1 LKGKFVLQT
10 ADGIFH
16 ELNVKSVEQFKI
28 LERDGK
34 FTVVEIQLPSRELGE
49 GETFSTDVLTKEEF
63 ADQLSKL
70 PAALSD
76 PEQAQIHL
84 SALEKDSAHP
94 IHQYWQFGRVAESA
108 FKEFDHPFP
117 QSPEARS

>member
-34 FTVVEIQLPSRELGE
+34 FTVVEIQL
-49 GETFSTDVLTKEEF
+49 
-63 ADQLSKL
+63 L
-70 PAALSD
+70 P
-76 PEQAQIHL
+76 
-84 SALEKDSAHP
+84 
-94 IHQYWQFGRVAESA
+94 GN
-108 FKEFDHPFP
+108 
-117 QSPEARS
+117 